1 MNHLEQL
8 VAEWYEYNGY
18 FVRKNVHV
26 GKREKGGYE
35 CELDVVA
42 YCPKRKHLVQIEP
55 STDAHTWATREERY
69 EKKFLAGRKYIPE
82 LFSGLPN
89 IPYLDQIAVFPLG
102 KKTTRQH
109 LAEGRV
115 FFIYQLFAEIQRGL
129 YGKTL
134 ACAAVPE
141 QFPLLRTIQHCT
153 EYFTA
158 APFDLPEGYKGFIR
172 EV

>member
-18 FVRKNVHV
+18 FVRRNVHV

-42 YCPKRKHLVQIEP
+42 YCPKRRHLVQIEP
-55 STDAHTWATREERY
+55 STDAHIWATREERY
-69 EKKFLAGRKYIPE
+69 EKKFSAGLKYIPE

-89 IPYLDQIAVFPLG
+89 ISYLDQIAVFPLG
-102 KKTTRQH
+102 KKTTRQV
-109 LAEGRV
+109 LAGGRV
-115 FFIYQLFAEIQRGL
+115 LFIYQLFEEIQRGL

-134 ACAAVPE
+134 ARAAVPE
-141 QFPLLRTIQHCT
+141 QFPLLRTIQHCA
-153 EYFTA
+153 EYFTH
-158 APFDLPEGYKGFIR
+158 APLGRAEGYKGF
-172 EV
+172 VLDL